1 MDILDKE
8 EGVIDFIGVMEDSA
22 VWFLRREDGARG
34 VIVSHLCP
42 MGCSSSLL
50 RR

>member
-1 MDILDKE
+1 MDSLDKE
-8 EGVIDFIGVMEDSA
+8 GATDFIGVMEGSA

-34 VIVSHLCP
+34 VIVPHLCP